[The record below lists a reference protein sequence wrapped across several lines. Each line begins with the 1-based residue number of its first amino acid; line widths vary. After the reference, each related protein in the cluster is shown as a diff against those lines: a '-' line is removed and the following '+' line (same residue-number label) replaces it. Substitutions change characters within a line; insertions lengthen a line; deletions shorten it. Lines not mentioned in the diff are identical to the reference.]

1 MLWCFVTLSFLG
13 WVFNMIHSFISEKKI
28 YNKGFLTLPFCP
40 SYGAGG
46 VICYYVFHNLADNIF
61 ITFIGSAL
69 VLSVLTVICGALLN
83 KILGCKPWDY
93 SGMRFNIGTYL
104 TLPNAMML
112 GLLGV
117 FTVHMLV
124 PPLNLLLNM
133 IPDSLSL
140 ILVLIFCGM
149 ILIDFIFSLI
159 TIIRLRKRIKH
170 LGNEAELL
178 GVRIDNVMAGATS
191 GLKFKSEFPQAAT
204 DTLLAQAV
212 AKVKAMS
219 PEFIDDGKGGKRLVF
234 KGADGEIQRNPE
246 NHLEPFTAEEL
257 VRRELRQ
264 MGILDEGRQQPGT
277 GTTPPKKQQGGTS
290 GAPVDVSMA
299 RTQNEAQEIIAQSLM
314 KQGMVNG
321 SKEFQAAMD
330 AAWQENNISALPMS

>member
-1 MLWCFVTLSFLG
+1 M
-13 WVFNMIHSFISEKKI
+13 KKI
-28 YNKGFLTLPFCP
+28 
-40 SYGAGG
+40 
-46 VICYYVFHNLADNIF
+46 
-61 ITFIGSAL
+61 
-69 VLSVLTVICGALLN
+69 ALLMLAFASCVSMIADDGSRLWLRYD
-83 KILGCKPWDY
+83 KLQKALEEGGDDATKKQLAQAVKDLDAVRKQYDALKADY
-93 SGMRFNIGTYL
+93 DTQKS
-104 TLPNAMML
+104 A
-112 GLLGV
+112 
-117 FTVHMLV
+117 H
-124 PPLNLLLNM
+124 
-133 IPDSLSL
+133 
-140 ILVLIFCGM
+140 
-149 ILIDFIFSLI
+149 
-159 TIIRLRKRIKH
+159 
-170 LGNEAELL
+170 EAELL